1 MAAAEEQALNEVM
14 QMLKSPPDTSK
25 PSDFP
30 VSLSANNVSEQ
41 REKLI
46 MLVSTG
52 KCKEALGTQLPHDQ
66 MKPLSGKDVEKFY
79 RRCEAYG
86 KTNESLIKIFL
97 RVFSKTI
104 GIFVNV
110 DDVKALQKD
119 L

>member
-14 QMLKSPPDTSK
+14 QMLKSPPDTLK

-46 MLVSTG
+46 MFVSTG

-66 MKPLSGKDVEKFY
+66 RNPSQ
-79 RRCEAYG
+79 A
-86 KTNESLIKIFL
+86 KTWRNF
-97 RVFSKTI
+97 T
-104 GIFVNV
+104 
-110 DDVKALQKD
+110 DDVKPTVRQTRV
-119 L
+119 

>member
-30 VSLSANNVSEQ
+30 VSLSANNVSKQ

-66 MKPLSGKDVEKFY
+66 MKPLSETKMWRNF
-79 RRCEAYG
+79 
-86 KTNESLIKIFL
+86 T
-97 RVFSKTI
+97 
-104 GIFVNV
+104 
-110 DDVKALQKD
+110 DDVKPTIRQTRV
-119 L
+119 

>member
-14 QMLKSPPDTSK
+14 QMLKSPPNTSK

-30 VSLSANNVSEQ
+30 VSLPANNVSEQ

-46 MLVSTG
+46 VSTS
-52 KCKEALGTQLPHDQ
+52 KSKEALGTQLPHDQ

-86 KTNESLIKIFL
+86 KTNESLIKNFL
-97 RVFSKTI
+97 RVFTKTI

-110 DDVKALQKD
+110 DDVEALQKD
-119 L
+119 P

>member
-52 KCKEALGTQLPHDQ
+52 KSKEALGTQLPRDQ

-79 RRCEAYG
+79 KRCEAYG
-86 KTNESLIKIFL
+86 KTNENLIKNFL

-104 GIFVNV
+104 GIFFNV